1 MELLRDPYGYYSFLA
16 DERHA
21 PRQLLQE
28 GYCELQKTY
37 PVRVYKEFLK
47 PLIAAESARAILDVG
62 CGLGTEVKEAQKDGY
77 DAYGID
83 LPNMAPYWRKNGNNP
98 SSFFSCSAI
107 RMPFRSNCFD
117 FVWSLGVVEHIGTTS
132 DTATLAAD
140 YLQAR
145 RGYVNELIRVTKPG
159 GRIVVSCPNR
169 AFPVDLHHGP
179 TCGKRLKQL
188 RWYVFTK
195 TKLNIHKTWG
205 KYHLLSYADINR
217 LFLDSKFV
225 ESVSPLPLTSYFG
238 FNNAFRCGYLR
249 HATSLAKSYVEHLPS
264 FLLPTFLNPYVLV
277 MARKEAEQEASP
289 DATKPRR

>member
-1 MELLRDPYGYYSFLA
+1 MRTARSRSSGGYGVPRGIGSSWNLRASTIPGA
-16 DERHA
+16 
-21 PRQLLQE
+21 LQE
-28 GYCELQKTY
+28 
-37 PVRVYKEFLK
+37 
-47 PLIAAESARAILDVG
+47 AR
-62 CGLGTEVKEAQKDGY
+62 KDGY

-83 LPNMAPYWRKNGNNP
+83 LPNMEPYWRKNGNDP

-145 RGYVNELIRVTKPG
+145 RGYVSELIRVTKPG

-179 TCGKRLKQL
+179 TCGTHLKQL
-188 RWYVFTK
+188 RWYVFNK
-195 TKLNIHKTWG
+195 TKLNIHKMWG
-205 KYHLLSYADINR
+205 KYHLLSYAEVNR
-217 LFLDSKFV
+217 LFLDSKLV
-225 ESVSPLPLTSYFG
+225 DSVSPLPLTSYFG

-249 HATSLAKSYVEHLPS
+249 HATSLAKAYVEHLPS

-277 MARKEAEQEASP
+277 MARKEAEQ
-289 DATKPRR
+289 DALHQTRQSRAADLDCWAQVGLCPKSRRT